1 MSTDQASGSITLDT
15 EKIGKALASAVAPL
29 LTAIRQ
35 DVADLRVRL
44 GSRVLPG
51 DELISTLANH
61 LPAAVGVTGT
71 DWTAPGVAAF
81 LADRLHRAGYAL
93 IELDGRR
100 LGDDPATL
108 PADTASPF
116 PADLDSRLRSFFG
129 DQPQQDGDQS

>member
-1 MSTDQASGSITLDT
+1 MSRDQASGSITLDT
-15 EKIGKALASAVAPL
+15 DQIGKALASAVAPL

-51 DELISTLANH
+51 DELITTLANH

-100 LGDDPATL
+100 LGEDPVASD
-108 PADTASPF
+108 PPSPF
-116 PADLDSRLRSFFG
+116 PAELDSRLRSFFG
-129 DQPQQDGDQS
+129 DDQDPEATR